1 MWPKNSDPTTITL
14 AWASSMICN
23 ISGAASRQFTA
34 TPTAPSLATPNVT
47 SKNSAPFFSMKATRS
62 PKPTPAA
69 RNAWAARLERSS
81 SSAKV
86 MVLSP
91 TTRAAASG
99 RCAAWTRTMSATVL
113 IS

>member
-1 MWPKNSDPTTITL
+1 
-14 AWASSMICN
+14 MICS

-34 TPTAPSLATPNVT
+34 TPTAPSLARPNIT
-47 SKNSAPFFSMKATRS
+47 SKNSAPFFSMNATRS

-86 MVLSP
+86 IALSP
-91 TTRAAASG
+91 TTRAMASG
-99 RCAAWTRTMSATVL
+99 RCAACTRTISATFL